1 LLIIVQFTFV
11 QIKLNKL
18 KAKKRKSWNYCSS
31 EI

>member
-1 LLIIVQFTFV
+1 V

-18 KAKKRKSWNYCSS
+18 KAKKHKSWNYCSS

>member
-1 LLIIVQFTFV
+1 V

-18 KAKKRKSWNYCSS
+18 KAKKRKRWNYCSS